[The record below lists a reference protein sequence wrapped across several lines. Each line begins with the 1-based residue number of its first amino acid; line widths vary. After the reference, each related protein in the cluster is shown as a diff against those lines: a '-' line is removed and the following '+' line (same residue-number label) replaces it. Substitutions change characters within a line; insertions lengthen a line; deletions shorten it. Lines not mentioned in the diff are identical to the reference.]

1 MVPARPTG
9 QIQALLVTTTHLCEV
24 VGAFRVGGTGH
35 KGKGEGTCPP
45 DGCAVTGRDL
55 PVVLF
60 RSFAEAVCD
69 LLQGVRFKIEGPRG
83 GVEDVGFK
91 V

>member
-1 MVPARPTG
+1 MEKLTFGNPFQHSSVVPARPTG

-60 RSFAEAVCD
+60 RSFAA
-69 LLQGVRFKIEGPRG
+69 G
-83 GVEDVGFK
+83 
-91 V
+91 